1 MTTVVCGSFGEF
13 GVGEWSGGV
22 GVKLPVGPD
31 LLLCGSFSGCIL
43 LAVTPG
49 RGLTLPMVP

>member
-1 MTTVVCGSFGEF
+1 MKIVVCGSFGEF
-13 GVGEWSGGV
+13 GVGSGVGGV

-31 LLLCGSFSGCIL
+31 HLLCGSFSGCIL
-43 LAVTPG
+43 LAETPG